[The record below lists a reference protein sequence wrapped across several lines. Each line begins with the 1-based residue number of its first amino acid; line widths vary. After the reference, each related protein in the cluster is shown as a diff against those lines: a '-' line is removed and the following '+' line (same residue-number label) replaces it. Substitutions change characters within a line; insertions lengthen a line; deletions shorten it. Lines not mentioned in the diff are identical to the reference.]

1 MAIIALAFI
10 IIVALI
16 PVAFAHFARIAQ
28 ALHEALA
35 EDWGIEP

>member
-16 PVAFAHFARIAQ
+16 PIAFAHFARIAQ

-35 EDWGIEP
+35 EDLGIEP